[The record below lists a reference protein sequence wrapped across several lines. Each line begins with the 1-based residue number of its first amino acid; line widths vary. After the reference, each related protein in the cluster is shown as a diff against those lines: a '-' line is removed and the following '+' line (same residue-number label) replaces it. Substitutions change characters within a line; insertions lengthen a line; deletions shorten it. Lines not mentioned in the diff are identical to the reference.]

1 MFQHYRQF
9 VRNCPAETV
18 GKKCSGVP
26 CASVHNG
33 GRPCR
38 GRLYDAVLD
47 WEHSLPENDLLMSEW
62 HSRLVTHL
70 QEQCE
75 VCWTSNSLKC

>member
-1 MFQHYRQF
+1 M
-9 VRNCPAETV
+9 

-26 CASVHNG
+26 CASSHGG

-62 HSRLVTHL
+62 HSRLVIHFTGML
-70 QEQCE
+70 
-75 VCWTSNSLKC
+75 NLSLKTIDYCFVS